1 MPKST
6 ERMMAQPW
14 LYNPEDVPVVART
27 KFPTNVHM
35 LDVVSSE
42 SDVMLPHF
50 FEKEET
56 VTTEVYL
63 RVLMDVVKPWMK
75 TVASG
80 RPYVFQQDDAHMS
93 HLIQN
98 WISDNVNMFWSKEFW
113 PLNSP
118 DLNPLEY

>member
-1 MPKST
+1 
-6 ERMMAQPW
+6 
-14 LYNPEDVPVVART
+14 
-27 KFPTNVHM
+27 M

-42 SDVMLPHF
+42 SDVMLLHF

-80 RPYVFQQDDAHMS
+80 RPYVFQQDGASAHES
-93 HLIQN
+93 FN
-98 WISDNVNMFWSKEFW
+98 SK
-113 PLNSP
+113 L
-118 DLNPLEY
+118 DLR